1 VGEHALQRGQPVL
14 VDTNIIIEAV
24 RTGCWNALRAYFS
37 IETVDK
43 CCEEAR
49 TGDLRRPGY
58 VVVDDNALRDR
69 LRVHRPTP
77 LELSALDLRESEG
90 RRLDPGERHLW
101 AHAFA
106 RNDAW
111 LACCCDNAAIR
122 VAVRLGWEDRLKS
135 LEELAHA
142 AGANPAVAKLKEQF
156 HTARLSATRTAAL
169 LERGFK

>member
-1 VGEHALQRGQPVL
+1 MQRGQPVL

-24 RTGCWNALRAYFS
+24 RTGCWNALRAHFS

-43 CCEEAR
+43 CREEAR

-58 VVVDDNALRDR
+58 VVVDDNALRDH
-69 LRVHRPTP
+69 LRVHAPTP
-77 LELSALDLRESEG
+77 QELSTLDLREPEA

-101 AHAFA
+101 AHALA

-135 LEELAHA
+135 LEELARA
-142 AGANPAVAKLKEQF
+142 AGANPAAAKLKGQF
-156 HTARLSATRTAAL
+156 HTARLSAMRTAAL
-169 LERGFK
+169 LERGLK

>member
-1 VGEHALQRGQPVL
+1 LQRGQPVL
-14 VDTNIIIEAV
+14 VDTNIMIEAV

-37 IETVDK
+37 VETVDK

-69 LRVHRPTP
+69 LRVYASTP
-77 LELSALDLRESEG
+77 QQLSALDLREPEA
-90 RRLDPGERHLW
+90 RRLDAGERHLW
-101 AHAFA
+101 AHALT
-106 RNDAW
+106 RNEMW

-135 LEELAHA
+135 LEELARA
-142 AGANPAVAKLKEQF
+142 AGANPAAAKLKEQF

-169 LERGFK
+169 LERGLR